1 MKRLNNEHIINTSQ
15 IIKPSGKK
23 IVENLLMTLQV
34 ADGRVAM
41 PEDGSIIIK
50 QERPGQLY
58 PAMKEISIIPS
69 LLLLTVMGFAMFH
82 LGWKMSF
89 MVLLFAPF
97 PTFIKLIG
105 TPGSLKK
112 RILILNRWVKIY
124 ASMNEKPGIWL
135 LLICISLNNKVLI
148 RQWKLQTSR
157 INESRWIAVNQ
168 EPLKLLKK

>member
-1 MKRLNNEHIINTSQ
+1 MKRLNNGHIINTSQ

-23 IVENLLMTLQV
+23 IVENLLMSLQA

-41 PEDGSIIIK
+41 PEDGPIIIK

-58 PAMKEISIIPS
+58 PEMKEISIIPS
-69 LLLLTVMGFAMFH
+69 LLLLTVIGFAMFH

-89 MVLLFAPF
+89 MVLLFAPL

-105 TPGSLKK
+105 TPGSVKK
-112 RILILNRWVKIY
+112 RKLILNRWVKIY
-124 ASMNEKPGIWL
+124 ASVNEKPGVWL

-157 INESRWIAVNQ
+157 INKPESIKEHHDQ
-168 EPLKLLKK
+168 ISCGQ